1 MSEKH
6 QHISSYSSLAYVL
19 IALLLLTFI
28 SVGVTTF
35 HLGAFT
41 VAIALL
47 IACVKVAIVVTW
59 FMHMKFESR
68 FLKFMISGVF
78 LLFALVVI
86 ITFIDYYFR

>member
-41 VAIALL
+41 VAVALL